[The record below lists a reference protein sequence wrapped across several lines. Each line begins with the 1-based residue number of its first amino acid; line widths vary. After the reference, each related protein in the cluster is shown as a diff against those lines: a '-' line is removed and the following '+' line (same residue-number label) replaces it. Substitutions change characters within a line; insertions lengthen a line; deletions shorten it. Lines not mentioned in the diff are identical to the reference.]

1 MELKYN
7 WKKEKF
13 DIRNCFNRTF
23 MELKFC
29 IMQRRWAPWGVL
41 IVPLWNWNANTPSPF
56 IIFASS
62 FNRTFMEL
70 KYRYLKPIADHSF
83 EF

>member
-23 MELKFC
+23 MELK
-29 IMQRRWAPWGVL
+29 
-41 IVPLWNWNANTPSPF
+41 
-56 IIFASS
+56 
-62 FNRTFMEL
+62 
-70 KYRYLKPIADHSF
+70 YRYLKPIADHSF